1 MNLKTFAKCGCKAV
15 LRLFLHEPV
24 IDKFIECMN
33 GEKIVNAET
42 CRKLGGEPTP
52 DACIIRWREYS

>member
-1 MNLKTFAKCGCKAV
+1 MSLKIFAKCGGEAV
-15 LRLFLHEPV
+15 LRLLLHEPV

-42 CRKLGGEPTP
+42 CQKLGGEPTH
-52 DACIIRWREYS
+52 DTCVIHLQEY